1 MAVVG
6 VLVLVS
12 SLLATAQA
20 AAHGATLNIV
30 QQAQA
35 SPVHKILVE
44 ALTTAGLVTTLS
56 GTGPFTVFAPTDT
69 AFAAALAALKIDKA
83 ALLARSDLADI
94 LKYHVLSGKVMSSDI
109 AGSNSPVTLQ
119 GLKVLVV
126 KAATG
131 ATFGG
136 AKITGS
142 DIECTNGVVHS
153 IDAVVLPPSMNLVQ
167 TAQATPAFSILVE
180 AVIKAGLVDTLS
192 GTGPFTLFAPTD
204 TAFAAALV
212 ALKIDKAALL
222 ARSDLA
228 DILKYHVLSGKIM
241 AADLKATQS
250 PATVQGGKV
259 TITCEGCEVGA
270 VTLAV
275 KFGAATVSS
284 ADLPC
289 SNGVVHTIDAV
300 VLPPAGTTASPA
312 SSVTSGSV
320 SKHGLACVGVS
331 IMMLAAWA

>member
-241 AADLKATQS
+241 AADLKDTQS

-259 TITCEGCEVGA
+259 MVNKVAGNVMYETPNRQTLGTA
-270 VTLAV
+270 KVT
-275 KFGAATVSS
+275 S
-284 ADLPC
+284 ADLAC

-300 VLPPAGTTASPA
+300 VLPPAKDPA
-312 SSVTSGSV
+312 STSVTSGSV
-320 SKHGLACVGVS
+320 SKHGLACVGLS